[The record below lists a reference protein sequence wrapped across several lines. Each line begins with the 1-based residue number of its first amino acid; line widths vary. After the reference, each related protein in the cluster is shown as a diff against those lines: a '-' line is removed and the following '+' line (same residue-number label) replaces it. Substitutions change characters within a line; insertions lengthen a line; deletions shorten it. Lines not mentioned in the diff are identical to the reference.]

1 MSTAAKTINNVFS
14 AWKASCEKTKKDQ
27 MTMFRKIE
35 KYAAKLNSK
44 EQSRFLEEAALFNEQ
59 YELKLSTPYVKLDE
73 LLAHYDQ
80 MEWDAKNKKKLAQK
94 SKVRLNLWFFCLIFF
109 PGRKAKSKKEESKN
123 HRK

>member
-35 KYAAKLNSK
+35 KYASKLNMK
-44 EQSRFLEEAALFNEQ
+44 DRAKFLDDAATFNEQ
-59 YELKLSTPYVKLDE
+59 YELKLSLPFAKLDN

-80 MEWDAKNKKKLAQK
+80 MEWDAKNKKKR
-94 SKVRLNLWFFCLIFF
+94 SRTSEVCFFFCL
-109 PGRKAKSKKEESKN
+109 SYS
-123 HRK
+123 